1 MTGVFLS
8 SPLCASISLLFS
20 SLLHACLLVIPLT
33 ALTVRLCTNWTV
45 GDQSA
50 TKGDRLSI
58 ALRESPV
65 TPIRNGETIR
75 RTRRLLGLGTD
86 AVAVAEALR
95 LGLGHDERTC
105 CEGFEYV

>member
-1 MTGVFLS
+1 M
-8 SPLCASISLLFS
+8 
-20 SLLHACLLVIPLT
+20 IPLT

-86 AVAVAEALR
+86 AVAVAEGFASRTRTRREDTLR
-95 LGLGHDERTC
+95 DLSTSDEP
-105 CEGFEYV
+105 EL

>member
-1 MTGVFLS
+1 MTAVFLS

-86 AVAVAEALR
+86 AVAIA
-95 LGLGHDERTC
+95 
-105 CEGFEYV
+105 EGFASRTRTWREDTL